1 MQLKPWVAYSGSKAL
16 HFHKSL
22 FERLVES
29 KGFHYTMLERQ
40 SRMRPE
46 LVRLFSAQYTT
57 HENGGDSI
65 RSNDEIVG
73 KYMTPSCMAT
83 SLFWW
88 SHSHAET
95 KQGNS
100 RINELEVKMVV
111 SLCLWMLVHGSLDH
125 QAVCSD
131 DIVVLTPYRAQVSA
145 ISHALKDKHNTLVQS
160 KGSLAD
166 DLSKLKVC
174 TIDEYQSHEANIV
187 ILSLVR
193 GNNKNQVGFLKERSR
208 QVVAVSRQKCGLY
221 IVGHTFLRSASP
233 NVWGPIIELCKT
245 EQSGCIESAIVVKTG
260 HKGTHTCTSPE
271 ALEDL
276 MYKTIKSADIFGA
289 RDRFKVPG
297 RQYSCPPA
305 LCQSSSYSEA
315 CLGMKVNEACFRE
328 IARTTAISKWRE
340 IGRCLGLEEYVILKL
355 EDCKEQ
361 LDEKFVQMMFEWKK
375 HIQDATYG
383 RLVHALRDCELEH
396 VISEVVCKYICN
408 E

>member
-1 MQLKPWVAYSGSKAL
+1 M
-16 HFHKSL
+16 
-22 FERLVES
+22 
-29 KGFHYTMLERQ
+29 
-40 SRMRPE
+40 
-46 LVRLFSAQYTT
+46 
-57 HENGGDSI
+57 
-65 RSNDEIVG
+65 
-73 KYMTPSCMAT
+73 
-83 SLFWW
+83 
-88 SHSHAET
+88 
-95 KQGNS
+95 
-100 RINELEVKMVV
+100 
-111 SLCLWMLVHGSLDH
+111 
-125 QAVCSD
+125 
-131 DIVVLTPYRAQVSA
+131 
-145 ISHALKDKHNTLVQS
+145 
-160 KGSLAD
+160 
-166 DLSKLKVC
+166 
-174 TIDEYQSHEANIV
+174 
-187 ILSLVR
+187 
-193 GNNKNQVGFLKERSR
+193 
-208 QVVAVSRQKCGLY
+208 
-221 IVGHTFLRSASP
+221 
-233 NVWGPIIELCKT
+233 
-245 EQSGCIESAIVVKTG
+245 VKTG

-276 MYKTIKSADIFGA
+276 MYEDCRIRISKYMKLIIMIFVVVRYKTIKSADIFGA